1 MKVISAAD
9 YLARRAGGTKSEDG
23 GSGSRHSNEAA
34 DKDSTASFTSTLY
47 KVVASAERLQ
57 LQMLHAAASKQSDS
71 EKALDLARVESLRA
85 HIIGLRKAQ
94 QDCAHM
100 QQLAEEKAR
109 RLSTKVEELEQE
121 KIETSQELSRLRWA
135 VMRGHIGKLKD
146 TVTMGFLGAIQDGS
160 DLRANAEKQKIA
172 TSIQSYQRQVDDAVH
187 LADELALKLKQ
198 ERSSHQ
204 TNHAVAES
212 ARLRLTRLEGELER
226 AKRENLR
233 LSMALA
239 QQKAQARAADAMKA
253 KSAREAAAAGKGAM
267 APPPGGWI
275 SGDGVVLDANGMP
288 VLGADGRPL
297 ISSSGVQ
304 QGSGR
309 TAAATAAAG
318 VAGGTVSPEGLILD
332 MHGRPIE
339 GHNGQPVQHLAHR
352 NAPAGGSV
360 SADGVILDAA
370 GRPVMGTDGQP
381 LRHASSGVPPG
392 GSVSA
397 DGVILDAA
405 GRPVMGTDGQP
416 LRHASS
422 GVPPGS
428 SAPLDLS
435 HTDSSTTQR
444 RASIQAG
451 HTSTSSVTAKP
462 RVPPEGTIT
471 PDGRVLDQY
480 GSPAVGAVSN
490 GGIMAGN
497 VPRRKNWVRH
507 SDIVA
512 AGRMLTL
519 SNIRVRDVPDMDL
532 RGGKKNIGDPYLIFS
547 LVRDDDA
554 VVDDTRTPHVNN
566 VRHARWNDT
575 LRLFWPD
582 DQTESS
588 DTEPMRLKIT
598 LMDKNNKK
606 KDALIGDITLPIDV
620 GAGDIKVEVPSR
632 CVSPLRP
639 FVYFHFESTPEM
651 YFETVEWTRV
661 TDLIESANQNVNHT
675 EDGSDEESVQL

>member
-392 GSVSA
+392 
-397 DGVILDAA
+397 
-405 GRPVMGTDGQP
+405 
-416 LRHASS
+416 
-422 GVPPGS
+422 S